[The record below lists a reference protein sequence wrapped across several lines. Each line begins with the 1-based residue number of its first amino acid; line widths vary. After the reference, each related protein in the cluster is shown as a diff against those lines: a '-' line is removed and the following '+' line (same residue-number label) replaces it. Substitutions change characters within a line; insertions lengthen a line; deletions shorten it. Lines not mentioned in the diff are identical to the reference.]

1 MDPSFG
7 SHAQPAPDREP
18 GASRNGGAAFRVDPF
33 GGEIIPEAPM
43 PLSLSRPLAALLA
56 LGLATPALAGPG
68 DLHAVTADLVN
79 LRASPSDAASVRDRL
94 EGGTEVIE
102 LRRDG
107 GWIGVRVVP
116 TGQEGWIY
124 GELLREVASSE
135 LGSGER
141 TAGFGAYSGDIDAL
155 VYQIN
160 ERLGAPMLGELA
172 ESGNALT
179 VTPTASW
186 LRTTSQD
193 AQLMAAAA
201 LYGMW
206 KNYKNQSPV
215 EVVLLDEAGEQYV
228 VIRDEGEAGPELTV
242 IDEASGSES

>member
-1 MDPSFG
+1 MRLSFT
-7 SHAQPAPDREP
+7 
-18 GASRNGGAAFRVDPF
+18 
-33 GGEIIPEAPM
+33 
-43 PLSLSRPLAALLA
+43 RPLVAMLA
-56 LGLATPALAGPG
+56 FGLATPALAGPG

-107 GWIGVRVVP
+107 GWLGVRVVP

-124 GELLREVASSE
+124 GELLREVSSSE

-160 ERLGAPMLGELA
+160 ERLGVPMLGELA
-172 ESGNALT
+172 ESGNVLT

-215 EVVLLDEAGEQYV
+215 EVVLLDEVGEQYV
-228 VIRDEGEAGPELTV
+228 VIRDDGEAGPELTV
-242 IDEASGSES
+242 IDKASGSES